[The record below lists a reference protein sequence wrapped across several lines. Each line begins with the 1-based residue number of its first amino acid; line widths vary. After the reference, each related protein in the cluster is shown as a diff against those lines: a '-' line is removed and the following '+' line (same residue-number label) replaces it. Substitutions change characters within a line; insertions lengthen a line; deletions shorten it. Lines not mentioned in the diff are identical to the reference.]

1 MSKAA
6 VLETLDPHQVTK
18 AVTDA
23 LPSREKAIADA
34 RHLGKAMSTWWGNL
48 PNDGVRIA
56 IPLGAMLVAGVI
68 TGLVVG
74 YVRHH

>member
-1 MSKAA
+1 MGKVAM
-6 VLETLDPHQVTK
+6 LETLDPHKVTK

-23 LPSREKAIADA
+23 LPSREEAIADA
-34 RHLGKAMSTWWGNL
+34 KHLGKVMSAWWGTL
-48 PNDGVRIA
+48 PNNGVRIA

-74 YVRHH
+74 YVHHH

>member
-6 VLETLDPHQVTK
+6 VLETFDPHKVTK

-23 LPSREKAIADA
+23 LPSREEAIADA
-34 RHLGKAMSTWWGNL
+34 RHLGKAMSAWWGKL
-48 PNDGVRIA
+48 PNDGVRVA
-56 IPLGAMLVAGVI
+56 IPLGALLVAGVV